1 MHGGGGDRA
10 GPGRPRDAAI
20 DAAILRAAQQHLAN
34 TGYEAMSLSAVAA
47 DAGTTRQALYRR
59 FPTKAHLATA
69 AVAALSEAVER
80 PATVDP
86 FADLVAELE
95 AFAQAMATPTNLA
108 MVGTMLQGTAEAE
121 LVELY
126 RDRLV
131 RPRGDRLRSILERAR
146 AAGHVDHDADV
157 ELATS
162 FLTGSWY
169 ALGLAGA
176 HPPTD
181 WPRRTAALAW
191 RALGGPRRSTLHD

>member
-1 MHGGGGDRA
+1 MHGGSGDRV

-59 FPTKAHLATA
+59 FPTKADLATA
-69 AVAALSEAVER
+69 AVAALSESVER
-80 PATVDP
+80 PATADP

-95 AFAQAMATPTNLA
+95 AFAQAMATSTSLA
-108 MVGTMLQGTAEAE
+108 MVGTMLQGTAEPE

-131 RPRGDRLRSILERAR
+131 RPRADCLRAILERAR
-146 AAGHVDHDADV
+146 RAGHLDHDADV
-157 ELATS
+157 ALATS

-169 ALGLAGA
+169 ALGLAGTP
-176 HPPTD
+176 PPTD
-181 WPRRTAALAW
+181 WPRRIAALAW
-191 RALGGPRRSTLHD
+191 RSLGGPRRTTLHL

>member
-1 MHGGGGDRA
+1 MHGGNGDRV

-59 FPTKAHLATA
+59 FATKAHLATA
-69 AVAALSEAVER
+69 AVAALSEAVDR
-80 PATVDP
+80 PATADP
-86 FADLVAELE
+86 FADLVAELD
-95 AFAQAMATPTNLA
+95 AFAQAMATPTSLA
-108 MVGTMLQGTAEAE
+108 MVGTMLQGTAEPE

-126 RDRLV
+126 RARLV
-131 RPRGDRLRSILERAR
+131 RPRADCLRSILERAR
-146 AAGHVDHDADV
+146 AGGHVDHDADV

-169 ALGLAGA
+169 ALGLAGT
-176 HPPTD
+176 PPPAD
-181 WPRRTAALAW
+181 WPHRTAALAW
-191 RALGGPRRSTLHD
+191 RSLGGPRRRTLQH